1 MKARVDGDKVF
12 VAADDFMNLQ
22 ESEAVFGNT
31 HEFSIATA
39 LAMVADGANKH
50 VSFIDSEDWNP
61 TFPFAFK
68 EGGKILKVTVEWV
81 ESSEA
86 DPAKYKAG

>member
-1 MKARVDGDKVF
+1 MKAFVDGDKVF
-12 VAADDFMNLQ
+12 VATDDFVDLQ
-22 ESEAVFGNT
+22 ESQAVFGNT

-39 LAMVADGANKH
+39 LAMVADGAKRH
-50 VSFIDSEDWNP
+50 VSFIDSDDWNP

-86 DPAKYKAG
+86 SPEAFPPT